1 MSAPAATCLGDTRL
15 THIQTAHEGDLPINK
30 TEFLMMGPEEDHII
44 RPAIESLE
52 RILRGLEE
60 ISGVESQVLEA
71 RLET

>member
-1 MSAPAATCLGDTRL
+1 
-15 THIQTAHEGDLPINK
+15 
-30 TEFLMMGPEEDHII
+30 MMGPEEDHII